1 MFRIENQSRL
11 KGIYKQLLEIY
22 KGNYSSRIDRT
33 DYSDDLEVLTV
44 LLNMVT
50 EKLQPLSVLQED
62 IDFKNSSTSLNI
74 VIIVNNDFKIMESN
88 NSFSQLVGKEGTQLY
103 NQPLENYLA
112 NQSIEEWYRLKKEL
126 THTSTIENR
135 INLWFKTNH
144 ARPCSGICTIVSFP
158 RTSLLYGKRILIA
171 SIRVENKISC
181 RSVHKDQSSLGRTML
196 DVKKQKKVIPALNG
210 RDISIL
216 ISIENHVKNNL
227 QMPLVTLRELA
238 HSFGTNEY
246 KVKIGFKKLFGVSV
260 FQFLKNERLKK
271 AHALVKFTSIPI
283 KEIALTVGFKQ
294 PNHMSR
300 EFKRRYGYNPT
311 ELR

>member
-126 THTSTIENR
+126 THTSTIENK

-196 DVKKQKKVIPALNG
+196 DVKKQKK
-210 RDISIL
+210 
-216 ISIENHVKNNL
+216 
-227 QMPLVTLRELA
+227 
-238 HSFGTNEY
+238 
-246 KVKIGFKKLFGVSV
+246 
-260 FQFLKNERLKK
+260 
-271 AHALVKFTSIPI
+271 
-283 KEIALTVGFKQ
+283 
-294 PNHMSR
+294 
-300 EFKRRYGYNPT
+300 
-311 ELR
+311 